1 MERCRVTGIE
11 MLDNELWAD
20 HCRVRVLIKREKEK
34 GKQRIEILM
43 EKQNT

>member
-1 MERCRVTGIE
+1 
-11 MLDNELWAD
+11 MLDNGLWAD
-20 HCRVRVLIKREKEK
+20 HCRVRVLIKRTKGK